1 MVAFDPVTAA
11 KTVVATGF
19 APNDLVVAA
28 NGNIYVTEY
37 TAQKIWLIPA
47 GKNEAHVVDEG
58 IGRPNGI
65 VLSPDQS
72 LLYVADTTGQ
82 FVYSFQIA
90 ADGSLRHKQPYF
102 HLHLPDNSDSH
113 ADGLCVDKDGRLYV
127 ASGAG
132 VQICDQAGRVNAILA
147 KPAPGWLS
155 NVELGG
161 ATLDTLYATGGTS
174 VWRRKMKVQ
183 GFRYADG
190 PITPEKPR
198 L

>member
-1 MVAFDPVTAA
+1 M
-11 KTVVATGF
+11 
-19 APNDLVVAA
+19 
-28 NGNIYVTEY
+28 
-37 TAQKIWLIPA
+37 
-47 GKNEAHVVDEG
+47 
-58 IGRPNGI
+58 
-65 VLSPDQS
+65 
-72 LLYVADTTGQ
+72 
-82 FVYSFQIA
+82 
-90 ADGSLRHKQPYF
+90 
-102 HLHLPDNSDSH
+102 PDNSDSN